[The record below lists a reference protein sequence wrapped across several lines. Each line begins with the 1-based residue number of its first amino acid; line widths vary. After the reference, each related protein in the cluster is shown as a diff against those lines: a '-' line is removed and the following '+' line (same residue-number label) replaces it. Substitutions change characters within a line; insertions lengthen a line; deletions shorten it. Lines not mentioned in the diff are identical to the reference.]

1 MGYDPKT
8 RTVDYTKGTQ
18 VGDGSIVNGKA
29 KTKKLP
35 KIVYDWMTKDLKYQ
49 GTQWLTEPQYKM
61 WIRMAD
67 EDQAKAQISFFHEC
81 LQGGSA
87 KDCMSKAKNVKIE
100 EEEEDDD
107 HLFLSDDV
115 ADTMSIAAG
124 GLGIAA
130 ACMGPTPAGAAV
142 GVVAAAVGVV
152 LAIDTCG
159 ADPISLGCGAAVV
172 GIVGGIVPLARSG
185 DLVTGATYIG
195 SKTAAAGRAIGNGA
209 RSAWRGVKSWFS

>member
-1 MGYDPKT
+1 MN
-8 RTVDYTKGTQ
+8 YTKGTQ
-18 VGDGSIVNGKA
+18 VGDGSIVNGKP
-29 KTKKLP
+29 KTTKLP
-35 KIVYDWMTKDLKYQ
+35 KIVYDWMAKDLGYQ
-49 GTQWLTEPQYKM
+49 GTRWLTEPQYKT

-67 EDQAKAQISFFHEC
+67 QDQAKAQISFFNAC
-81 LQGGSA
+81 LQSGSA
-87 KDCMSKAKNVKIE
+87 KDCMSKAKNIKI

-142 GVVAAAVGVV
+142 GVVAAAVGLVR
-152 LAIDTCG
+152 AIDTCG
-159 ADPISLGCGAAVV
+159 ADPISLGCGAALV
-172 GIVGGIVPLARSG
+172 GIAGGIIPLAKSG
-185 DLVTGATYIG
+185 DLVTGATWIG

-209 RSAWRGVKSWFS
+209 RVAWRGVKSWFN